1 MSSPVK
7 SNGRRVQ
14 FYFFPMPVHKSLII
28 IATCLIAWTTGAAR
42 EEYSNGRGGGY
53 WSDPSTW
60 RTGAVPGADAVVV
73 IGRDD
78 NVIFDRND
86 IDRVTCRQLFIDKKG
101 KLSFKTKA
109 GRIRASFGGLV
120 QSNGAIHLDGTAS
133 REDRIE
139 LHMVGATTKVR
150 LLSLRKNGSL
160 TVVGRTDTADGKP
173 NVLISS
179 IRDDARIYHK
189 SASVSVS
196 EGSGLDIRQA
206 QIINV
211 GIDAH
216 SVDNT
221 GAKFNER
228 LNIAESLFRGNSNI
242 YLNGCD
248 TPLVINNRFDRDSQH
263 GLGTA
268 AITVHHC
275 QLAEIRGNEI
285 VGKYKMGIHSIA
297 SNDIAIAQNVIDG
310 CRVGFNWWGK
320 NLMIQDMTIRNTKI
334 GVTLFERSTGAVDG
348 LITEYCQN
356 SIKYSGV
363 VQISNWVARNVPE
376 KGKVLVCGH
385 GQLELLNS
393 GLNPAQVV
401 REPTYAPFRPDDGSV
416 RTSPPPPMIQA
427 MYYLVVGLKG
437 KVPKNAWV
445 GVKTANPAPPS
456 LAPGAIDPNIRN
468 SPAPVRKN
476 NLTPLS
482 GSQMSLIVNAWKIE
496 PDGTVIAPPTYTV
509 SVLLPAAEKGEFKT
523 IKSLDV
529 TPESS
534 WFRPHLE
541 DATPTV
547 ELTLE

>member
-1 MSSPVK
+1 
-7 SNGRRVQ
+7 
-14 FYFFPMPVHKSLII
+14 MPVHKSPIV
-28 IATCLIAWTTGAAR
+28 IATCLIAWTTGVAR

-53 WSDPSTW
+53 WSDPATW

-120 QSNGAIHLDGTAS
+120 QSNGAIRLDGTAS

-139 LHMVGATTKVR
+139 LRMVGATMKVR
-150 LLSLRKNGSL
+150 LLRLRKSGSL
-160 TVVGRTDTADGKP
+160 TVVGRTDTVDGKP

-179 IRDDARIYHK
+179 VRNDERIYHK

-196 EGSGLDIRQA
+196 KGSGLDIQRA
-206 QIINV
+206 QIVNV
-211 GIDAH
+211 TIDAH
-216 SVDNT
+216 AVDNT

-228 LNIAESLFRGNSNI
+228 LNIAENLFSGNSNI

-248 TPLVINNRFDRDSQH
+248 TPLVINNRFERDSQH
-263 GLGTA
+263 GFGNG

-275 QLAEIRGNEI
+275 ELAEIRGNDI
-285 VGKYKMGIHSIA
+285 IGKYNMGIHSIA
-297 SNDIAIAQNVIDG
+297 SNDVAITQNVIDG
-310 CRVGFNWWGK
+310 CNIGFYWWGK
-320 NLMIQDMTIRNTKI
+320 NFMIQDMTIRNTRI
-334 GVTLFERSTGAVDG
+334 GIELFERSTGAVDG
-348 LITEYCQN
+348 LITENCKN
-356 SIKYSGV
+356 SISFSGV
-363 VQISNWVARNVPE
+363 VQISNWVTRKVPE
-376 KGKVLVCGH
+376 KGKVLACDH

-393 GLNPAQVV
+393 GLNPEQVV
-401 REPTYAPFRPDDGSV
+401 REPTYAPFRADDGSV

-445 GVKTANPAPPS
+445 GVKTANPAPLS

-482 GSQMSLIVNAWKIE
+482 GSQKSLIVNAWKINS
-496 PDGTVIAPPTYTV
+496 DGTVIGPPTYTV
-509 SVLLPAAEKGEFKT
+509 SVLVPAAEKGEFKT
-523 IKSLDV
+523 IKSLNV

-534 WFRPHLE
+534 WFRPHLK